1 MKVQDVYTEQE
12 FIDLLDEA
20 ESNAK
25 NSWEETFV
33 SDMREKFNEYNVRM
47 YISDKQDEILNRIA
61 NDE

>member
-1 MKVQDVYTEQE
+1 LKVQDVYTEQE